1 MTNSIQEK
9 STALVNQIVAGNNPD
24 IIKPTFEEINRS
36 IQETQEEVRK
46 RIAQA
51 KQKVTE
57 QAERNALDIREL
69 SKLVIIK
76 RLEESMDNAIDRVG
90 TRLNMSEDTKIKIR
104 SIIRGYKYSE
114 ITESPIVADAVSKT
128 EKVIADFCKQQEKI
142 FREADKIGEG
152 FSKINDKVEN
162 FSKKID
168 NFTKKAEDFSKLTE
182 EEQINKILNSISN
195 GIKNNKGLDDF
206 CKKVDKLINANGLY
220 KQLTGEDFNSKNM
233 LLPILSKIE
242 KNIGQKLEGKLKPFI
257 DEHIEVVK
265 KISETVKK
273 VWEKIKEAEKHF
285 KEMLKKYEDM
295 AKKMAEDFTKKLA
308 DEISKRVKITYTAG
322 GGIGGALGMGV
333 DL

>member
-9 STALVNQIVAGNNPD
+9 STVLVNQIVAGNNPD

-46 RIAQA
+46 RMAQA
-51 KQKVTE
+51 KQRVTE

-114 ITESPIVADAVSKT
+114 ITESPIVADAISKT

-182 EEQINKILNSISN
+182 EEQINKILNSITN

-206 CKKVDKLINANGLY
+206 CKKVDKLINVNGLY

-257 DEHIEVVK
+257 DKHIEVVK